1 MCGILG
7 IVGKNLDEKILVQ
20 MRDTMIHR
28 GPDDSGIWLSSDRK
42 IGLAHRRLSIIDLTE
57 AGVQPMSDN
66 ERKIWISFN
75 GEIYNFQD
83 IRDELREKG
92 YEFRSR
98 SDTEV
103 IINSYKEWGTD
114 CLHKF
119 NGMFSFG
126 IYDDVRKRIF
136 IARDRL
142 GKKPLYY
149 WHDTAN
155 GKFAFAS
162 EIKAL
167 IKNKHISRE
176 IDIDAVNHYLAFGYI
191 PRELCIFKAIRKLPP
206 GHAMIYDVSA
216 GEIDIWKYW
225 DVPFLK
231 KQIFSEDELL
241 EKLEILLMDAVKIR
255 MISDV
260 PIGAFLSGGLDSSL
274 IVAMMSRVSD
284 KQVKTF
290 SIGFEDKAYNEL
302 PYARIV
308 ADYFGTDHQEIIVKP
323 DTFSILPDLVSQFDE
338 PFADSS
344 MLPTYYV
351 SKATRDQ
358 VTVALSGDGGDE
370 MFGGYDM
377 YLYSNYYK
385 YIRIIIPSPV
395 RKGISQ
401 IAAYMPDKI
410 KGKRQL
416 VRAGCDLYDSIVE
429 LSNHLFFKE
438 NARRQLLNNEM
449 LDELGE
455 RVAVPELLRRQDIL
469 MRNSD
474 LINQITYADTK
485 TYLPDD
491 ILVKVDRMSMK
502 VSLEVRAP
510 LLDYRIADFSF
521 ENIPGNM
528 KVRGNSKKY
537 LLKKLAKKVLPVA
550 LDINRKWGFKVPI
563 SEWFRGPLSNTI
575 KEILLND
582 KNDFFRRDYVERL
595 LEQHMQ
601 GIEHSNRLYS
611 LLVFCLWKRNLE
623 SR

>member
-7 IVGKNLDEKILVQ
+7 IVGKNLDEKILVR

-42 IGLAHRRLSIIDLTE
+42 IGLVHRRLSIIDLTE

-83 IRDELREKG
+83 IRDELKEKG

-126 IYDDVRKRIF
+126 IYDIVRKRIF

-149 WHDTAN
+149 WHDSAN
-155 GKFAFAS
+155 GRFAFAS

-167 IKNKHISRE
+167 IESKHISRE
-176 IDIDAVNHYLAFGYI
+176 LDIDAVNHYLAFGYI
-191 PRELCIFKAIRKLPP
+191 PRELCIFKTIRKLPP
-206 GHAMIYDVSA
+206 GHAMIYKVTS
-216 GEIDIWKYW
+216 GEIDIWQYW
-225 DVPFLK
+225 EVPFMN
-231 KQIFSEDELL
+231 KQFYSENELL

-290 SIGFEDKAYNEL
+290 SIGFKDKAYNEL
-302 PYARIV
+302 PYARIIS
-308 ADYFGTDHQEIIVKP
+308 DYFGTDHQEIIVKP

-344 MLPTYYV
+344 MLPTYYI

-370 MFGGYDM
+370 MFGGYEM

-385 YIRIIIPSPV
+385 YIRTIIPSFV
-395 RKGISQ
+395 RKGISH
-401 IAAYMPDKI
+401 IAAYMPDKV

-429 LSNHLFFKE
+429 LSNHQFFKE
-438 NARRQLLNNEM
+438 NVRRQLLHKEI
-449 LDELGE
+449 LEELGD
-455 RVAVPELLRRQDIL
+455 RVAVPELSRRQDL
-469 MRNSD
+469 LTRNSD

-510 LLDYRIADFSF
+510 LLDYRIAEFSF
-521 ENIPGNM
+521 RNIPGNM

-537 LLKKLAKKVLPVA
+537 LLKKLAKKVLPDT

-582 KNDFFRRDYVERL
+582 KNDIFRRDYIERL
-595 LEQHMQ
+595 LEQHMH

-611 LLVFCLWKRNLE
+611 LLVFCLWKKNLE
-623 SR
+623 SS